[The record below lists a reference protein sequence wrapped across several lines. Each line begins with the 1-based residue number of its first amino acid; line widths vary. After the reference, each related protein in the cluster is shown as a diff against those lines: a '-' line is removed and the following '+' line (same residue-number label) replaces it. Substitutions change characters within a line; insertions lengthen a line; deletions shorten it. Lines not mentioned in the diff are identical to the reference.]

1 MKLYDTAP
9 APSPRRV
16 RMFIAEKGI
25 DIPVVQ
31 VDLRGGEHLKTEFM
45 KLNPWCTVPVLELDD
60 GTCISEAIA
69 CCRYL
74 EAAFPEPP
82 LMGVSPEEQG
92 IIAMWEHRVEWDGF
106 IAGSEVLRNTAA
118 GMSGRGLTGSKG
130 YEQIPELA
138 LRGKQRIQKL
148 YEMLDQRFGESEYL
162 AGPDFT
168 VADITCLIAVD
179 FARRQKL
186 EIPDDCANVKRW
198 HQQISQR
205 PSAKV

>member
-1 MKLYDTAP
+1 MKFYDMAL

-31 VDLRGGEHLKTEFM
+31 VDLRGGEHLNPEFA

-82 LMGVSPEEQG
+82 LMGATPVEQG
-92 IIAMWEHRVEWDGF
+92 VIAMWEHRVEWDGF
-106 IAGSEVLRNTAA
+106 IAGAEMLRSSAERLK
-118 GMSGRGLTGSKG
+118 GRALTGAESF
-130 YEQIPELA
+130 EQIPELA
-138 LRGKQRIQKL
+138 ERGRKRIAVL
-148 YEMLDQRFGESEYL
+148 YEMLDKRFGESEYL
-162 AGPDFT
+162 AGDSFT
-168 VADITCLIAVD
+168 VADITALIAID
-179 FARRQKL
+179 FVRRQKL
-186 EIPDDCANVKRW
+186 EIPEERPHVQRW
-198 HQQISQR
+198 HDAISAR
-205 PSAKV
+205 PSAQL

>member
-1 MKLYDTAP
+1 MKFYDMAL

-31 VDLRGGEHLKTEFM
+31 VDLRGGEHLRPEFA

-82 LMGVSPEEQG
+82 LMGATPVEQG
-92 IIAMWEHRVEWDGF
+92 VIAMWEHRVEWDGF
-106 IAGSEVLRNTAA
+106 IAGAEMLRNSAERLK
-118 GMSGRGLTGSKG
+118 GRALTGAESF
-130 YEQIPELA
+130 EQIPELA
-138 LRGKQRIQKL
+138 ERGRKRIAVL
-148 YEMLDQRFGESEYL
+148 YEMLDKRFGESEYL
-162 AGPDFT
+162 AGDSFT
-168 VADITCLIAVD
+168 VADITALIAID
-179 FARRQKL
+179 FVRRQKL
-186 EIPDDCANVKRW
+186 EIPEERPHVQRW
-198 HQQISQR
+198 HDAISAR
-205 PSAKV
+205 PSAQL